1 MLNNAHLPI
10 VGFAAFSGTGK
21 TTLLK
26 ELLPL
31 LRERGLRVG
40 VVKHAHHSFEMDY
53 PGKDSYELRK
63 SGAAQMLIASRAR
76 WALVVERARDREP
89 LLDEVLLEL
98 DQASLDLILVE
109 GFKEERFPKI
119 ELHRP
124 SLRRPLLFPDD
135 DAIIAVATDAPLDDT
150 ARLPQLDLNRP
161 AAIAAFIVEYV
172 AELNP
177 ALKAADGRSD
187 SSARAL
193 SANGGTQPT

>member
-10 VGFAAFSGTGK
+10 IGFAAFSGTGK

-76 WALVVERARDREP
+76 WALVVERVRDREP
-89 LLDEVLLEL
+89 RLDEVLLEL

-124 SLRRPLLFPDD
+124 SLRRPLLFPGD
-135 DAIIAVATDAPLDDT
+135 DAIIAVAADAPLDDT
-150 ARLPQLDLNRP
+150 AGLPQLDLNRP

-172 AELNP
+172 AKLNP
-177 ALKAADGRSD
+177 ALKAADGRSGG
-187 SSARAL
+187 SARGL

>member
-31 LRERGLRVG
+31 LSGRGLRVG
-40 VVKHAHHSFEMDY
+40 VVKHAHHSFEMDH

-63 SGAAQMLIASRAR
+63 SGAAQMLIASRTR
-76 WALVVERARDREP
+76 WALVVERAIDREP
-89 LLDEVLLEL
+89 RLDEVLLEL
-98 DQASLDLILVE
+98 DQAALDLILVE
-109 GFKEERFPKI
+109 GFKDEQFAKI

-135 DAIIAVATDAPLDDT
+135 DAIIAIATDTPLADT
-150 ARLPQLDLNRP
+150 GNLPQLDLNRP
-161 AAIAAFIVEYV
+161 EEVAAFIFDY
-172 AELNP
+172 
-177 ALKAADGRSD
+177 AARGKPI
-187 SSARAL
+187 L
-193 SANGGTQPT
+193 GTANGTSDGNS

>member
-31 LRERGLRVG
+31 LSAWGLRVG
-40 VVKHAHHSFEMDY
+40 VVKHAHHSFEMDQ

-63 SGAAQMLIASRAR
+63 SGAAQMLIASRSR
-76 WALVVERARDREP
+76 WALVVERTRDREP
-89 LLDEVLLEL
+89 RLDEVLLEL
-98 DQASLDLILVE
+98 DQAALDLILVE
-109 GFKEERFPKI
+109 GFKDEQFAKI

-135 DAIIAVATDAPLDDT
+135 DAIIAVATDTPLDDT
-150 ARLPQLDLNRP
+150 CRLPQLDLNRP
-161 AAIAAFIVEYV
+161 KEIAAFIFDYV
-172 AELNP
+172 AKEIPVLQ
-177 ALKAADGRSD
+177 A
-187 SSARAL
+187 
-193 SANGGTQPT
+193 ANGTLDSDP

>member
-31 LRERGLRVG
+31 LSGRGLRVG
-40 VVKHAHHSFEMDY
+40 VVKHAHHSFEMDH

-76 WALVVERARDREP
+76 WALMVERSRDREP
-89 LLDEVLLEL
+89 RLDEVLLEL
-98 DQASLDLILVE
+98 DQAALDLILVE
-109 GFKEERFPKI
+109 GFKDEHFPKI

-124 SLRRPLLFPDD
+124 SLRRPLLCLDD
-135 DAIIAVATDAPLDDT
+135 DAIIAVASDAPLDNT
-150 ARLPQLDLNRP
+150 RQLPQLDLNRP
-161 AAIAAFIVEYV
+161 EEIAAFIVAY
-172 AELNP
+172 AAKQNPELRTVN
-177 ALKAADGRSD
+177 
-187 SSARAL
+187 SAPHG
-193 SANGGTQPT
+193 SP

>member
-31 LRERGLRVG
+31 LGERGLRVG

-63 SGAAQMLIASRAR
+63 SGAAQLLIASRAR
-76 WALVVERARDREP
+76 WALVVERARNREP
-89 LLDEVLLEL
+89 RLDEVLLEL
-98 DQASLDLILVE
+98 DQAALDLILVE
-109 GFKEERFPKI
+109 GFKDESFPKI

-124 SLRRPLLFPDD
+124 SLRRPLLFPGDD
-135 DAIIAVATDAPLDDT
+135 TIIAIATDAPMRE
-150 ARLPQLDLNRP
+150 ACALPQLDLNRP
-161 AAIAAFIVEYV
+161 AEIAAFIVDYV
-172 AELNP
+172 TKKTLI
-177 ALKAADGRSD
+177 LKAANAPPSG
-187 SSARAL
+187 AC
-193 SANGGTQPT
+193 

>member
-26 ELLPL
+26 ELLL
-31 LRERGLRVG
+31 LLSERGLRVG

-76 WALVVERARDREP
+76 WALIVERARDREP
-89 LLDEVLLEL
+89 RLDEVLLEL

-109 GFKEERFPKI
+109 GFQDEHFPKI

-124 SLRRPLLFPDD
+124 SLRRPLLFPQDE
-135 DAIIAVATDAPLDDT
+135 AIIAVATDAPLGD
-150 ARLPQLDLNRP
+150 ACQLPQLDLNRP
-161 AAIAAFIVEYV
+161 VEVATFIVAYV
-172 AELNP
+172 AKMNP
-177 ALKAADGRSD
+177 ELKAANGTLDGNRN
-187 SSARAL
+187 R
-193 SANGGTQPT
+193 